1 MITTARRLTATAATA
16 SLLALPAV
24 ALSASPAAAVQNQ
37 KSCAGANVKLE
48 AERDDNRHEVQ
59 VDIDNGQRGER
70 WRVKLF
76 QNGDRFVNVV
86 RTVGGDDNDI
96 DLDRD
101 RRNTAGSDT
110 YKLRAKNLRTGGACT
125 ITVTLP

>member
-48 AERDDNRHEVQ
+48 AERDDGRHEVQ

-86 RTVGGDDNDI
+86 RTVGGDDRDI

-101 RRNTAGSDT
+101 RRNTAGTDT

-125 ITVTLP
+125 LRVTLP

>member
-1 MITTARRLTATAATA
+1 VISTARRLTATAATA

-48 AERDDNRHEVQ
+48 AERDDGRHEVQ

-86 RTVGGDDNDI
+86 RTVGGDDRDI

-101 RRNTAGSDT
+101 RRNTAGADT

-125 ITVTLP
+125 LRVTLR

>member
-1 MITTARRLTATAATA
+1 MISTARRLTATAATA

-37 KSCAGANVKLE
+37 TSCAGATVTLE
-48 AERDDNRHEVQ
+48 AERDDGRHEVQ

-76 QNGDRFVNVV
+76 QDGDRFVNVV
-86 RTVGGDDNDI
+86 RTVGGDDRDI

-101 RRNTAGSDT
+101 RRNTAGTDT

-125 ITVTLP
+125 LRVTLP